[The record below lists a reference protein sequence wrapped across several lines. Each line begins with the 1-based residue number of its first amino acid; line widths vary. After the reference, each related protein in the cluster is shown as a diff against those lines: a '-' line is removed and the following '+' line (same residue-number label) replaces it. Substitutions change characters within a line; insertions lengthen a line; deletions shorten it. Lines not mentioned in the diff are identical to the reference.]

1 MPESI
6 LAPAPLRG
14 VIILIP
20 EGSKKRVHRDRLPV
34 AADAERDCMAVKT
47 IRLDAHATG

>member
-20 EGSKKRVHRDRLPV
+20 EGSKKRVHRDRG
-34 AADAERDCMAVKT
+34 DCMVVKT